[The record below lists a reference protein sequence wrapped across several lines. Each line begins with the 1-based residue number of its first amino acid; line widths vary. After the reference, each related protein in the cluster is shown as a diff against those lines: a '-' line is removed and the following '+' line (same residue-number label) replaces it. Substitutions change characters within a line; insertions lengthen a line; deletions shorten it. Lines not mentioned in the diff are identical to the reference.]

1 MISDG
6 SDPGNLSAPPKPA
19 SGSGSIW
26 NCFLPCRNRAFSP
39 ESRVAYLLRPLFPI
53 PMESPAR
60 AAQTI
65 LARERALLDG
75 LGALLARADAPDT
88 TRRRLADLARTLD
101 ELFLLVVAG
110 EFNAGKSTLVNALFG
125 QRVMEEGPVPTTDKI
140 TVLRHGDAEAVH
152 RRSDFVTERSLDHP
166 FLESLALVDTPGTN
180 SIIREH
186 QALTED
192 FIPRADLVLFVTSY
206 DRPLSESERQFLDYI
221 RGAWG
226 KRLVVA
232 VNKADLADTEAALDQ
247 VLGHVRDG
255 FTRILTEAGVED
267 VRPPI
272 VFPVAA
278 RLALQAKEA
287 ATAAGDPDAYR
298 SDPRWEA
305 SRFGPFQRFLTETLT
320 AGARLALKLSG
331 PLDAAGALLADARDR
346 LAAQRD
352 VLATDEVE
360 IAALNGRFEE
370 VSRSLGD
377 IAGKAV
383 SDVDREL
390 LEMEKRGVR
399 FLDDTIRVS
408 RLNLIRDRNAFRE
421 EFGRQVVRDAERQIE
436 SRLGD
441 AADALLRRVFE
452 LWNETYARLAELR
465 RDDAQAVGGFMY
477 DREEVLRDVLREA
490 RRTIEQ
496 YDLGEEA
503 RRLLENTRSA
513 LTTSGVT
520 AAGVGA
526 IAVVLIAAT
535 AFDLTGG
542 ILAAGAL
549 ATLGFVVLPMQR
561 KRAVREFSERVD
573 ALRADLRTG
582 LERELSEEAGDAI
595 GKVRALVRPVAALV
609 LSARETLDASSA
621 EADRLEAEADALRA
635 DVRQQFGTAD
645 VSS

>member
-1 MISDG
+1 
-6 SDPGNLSAPPKPA
+6 
-19 SGSGSIW
+19 
-26 NCFLPCRNRAFSP
+26 
-39 ESRVAYLLRPLFPI
+39 
-53 PMESPAR
+53 MESPAR

-65 LARERALLDG
+65 LTRERALLDG
-75 LGALLARADAPDT
+75 LGDLLARADAPDE
-88 TRRRLADLARTLD
+88 TRRRLADLAQTLD

-140 TVLRHGDAEAVH
+140 TVLRHGAPAVH
-152 RRSDFVTERSLDHP
+152 RRSDFVTERYLDHP
-166 FLESLALVDTPGTN
+166 LLESLALVDTPGTN
-180 SIIREH
+180 SIVREH

-192 FIPRADLVLFVTSY
+192 FVPRADLVLFVTSY
-206 DRPLSESERQFLDYI
+206 DRPLSESERQFLEYI

-226 KRLVVA
+226 KQLVVA
-232 VNKADLADTEAALDQ
+232 VNKADLAETEAALDQ

-255 FTRILTEAGVED
+255 FARILRESGAED

-272 VFPVAA
+272 LFPVAA

-287 ATAAGDPDAYR
+287 AEASGDPEAYR
-298 SDPRWEA
+298 ADPRWEA

-320 AGARLALKLSG
+320 ADARLALKLAG
-331 PLDAAGALLADARDR
+331 PLDAAAALLADARAR
-346 LAAQRD
+346 LDAQRD
-352 VLATDEVE
+352 VLSTDETE
-360 IAALNGRFEE
+360 LATLNGRFEN
-370 VSRSLGD
+370 VRQSLGD
-377 IAGKAV
+377 VAGKAV

-390 LEMEKRGVR
+390 LEMEKRGTR

-421 EFGRQVVRDAERQIE
+421 EFERQVVRDAERQIE
-436 SRLGD
+436 TRLGE

-465 RDDAQAVGGFMY
+465 RDDAQKVGGFLY

-526 IAVVLIAAT
+526 VAVVLIAAT
-535 AFDLTGG
+535 AFDVTGG
-542 ILAAGAL
+542 VLAAGAL

-561 KRAVREFSERVD
+561 KRAIREFSERVD
-573 ALRADLRTG
+573 ALRADLREG
-582 LERELSEEAGDAI
+582 LERELSEETDDAV

-609 LSARETLDASSA
+609 LSARESLDAAGAEAGRLSA
-621 EADRLEAEADALRA
+621 EAEALRA
-635 DVRQQFGTAD
+635 DVRRQFGEAD
-645 VSS
+645 VSG